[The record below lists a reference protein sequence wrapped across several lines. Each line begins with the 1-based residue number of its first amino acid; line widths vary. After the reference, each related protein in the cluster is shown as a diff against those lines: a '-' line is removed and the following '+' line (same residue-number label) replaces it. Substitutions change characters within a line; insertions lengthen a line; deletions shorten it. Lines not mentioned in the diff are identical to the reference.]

1 MSNIL
6 ELYSNPSNPGAFRG
20 ISGFIENNGQ
30 TFGTTNDAEIARHY
44 LNYVCSTRQ

>member
-20 ISGFIENNGQ
+20 ISGFIENN
-30 TFGTTNDAEIARHY
+30 TLDKLDIK
-44 LNYVCSTRQ
+44 L